1 MFSCLEGVKSLH
13 VVEICDLPLLVP
25 DDWERQIAAGYVV
38 DILDPPSMALDC
50 VRRQSNELHAALG
63 EFWLEFREG
72 AQLGRANGCVVLWV
86 REQHHPVIANE
97 LMEVDGSVGGL
108 GIEVGS
114 NASKA
119 ERFDALFSHGDLFFK
134 KSQTQANQANK
145 WGAPHVSQAKV
156 LEALE
161 KLGYGKCLDR
171 KDFLRIQRGRR
182 GQRSKAFGVRHELNL
197 YVCRLSAIACSPCSL
212 AHNLY
217 DPTPSLRTNDV
228 LPRRN
233 TSSITWRCRL
243 RKK

>member
-1 MFSCLEGVKSLH
+1 MFSCPERVKSLH

-38 DILDPPSMALDC
+38 DILDPSSMALDC

-119 ERFDALFSHGDLFFK
+119 ERFSALFSHGDLLGK
-134 KSQTQANQANK
+134 KSSDPSKPSKQVGCISHFTGKAEK
-145 WGAPHVSQAKV
+145 WQVSRQK
-156 LEALE
+156 
-161 KLGYGKCLDR
+161 KLSENSERQKRTKECEGSR
-171 KDFLRIQRGRR
+171 
-182 GQRSKAFGVRHELNL
+182 VRHELNL
-197 YVCRLSAIACSPCSL
+197 YVNSRRCLSTL
-212 AHNLY
+212 Q
-217 DPTPSLRTNDV
+217 V
-228 LPRRN
+228 
-233 TSSITWRCRL
+233 
-243 RKK
+243 